1 MFSMKRL
8 ILVTAALVL
17 LYSCKTGTSLFGKK
31 NYHEQYG
38 KRITDA
44 GLSESAMGRI
54 WFLQAEQA
62 LTNPQTVKLPYRQ
75 KGYFAD
81 DKPRAMGLT
90 FAAQRGE
97 KLFIKIEKQ
106 PAKGFVIYADLWKP
120 REGQSPS
127 LLISADTLQSE
138 FTYDVSE
145 TGNLLLRLQPELL
158 VSGEYTL
165 SISVG
170 PSLGFPVAGSS
181 GRIGSF
187 WGAPR
192 DGGGRK
198 HEGIDI
204 FAARGTPV
212 IASADGV
219 VTRVNENNLGGKV
232 VWMRPADQNL
242 SLYYAHLD
250 QQLVT
255 AGATVRKGDTLG
267 LIGNTGNA
275 VTTSPHLHFGIYTM
289 GGAVDP
295 LPFVNPTIKN
305 PPNVTLS
312 ANRLNNFQRLTAP
325 VKVGETQL
333 PRYTLIHAKAADD
346 KAIIGETPLL
356 HPLAIPI
363 SSTQSIDNQI
373 DTKILRTESNLLD
386 KPLANAAS
394 KSIIPGGTSLR
405 VMGYFEN
412 FAFVRAGDDEGW
424 ILHSELR

>member
-1 MFSMKRL
+1 MKRL
-8 ILVTAALVL
+8 ILVTSVLVL
-17 LYSCKTGTSLFGKK
+17 LHSCKTGTSLFGKK
-31 NYHEQYG
+31 NFHEQYG

-54 WFLQAEQA
+54 WFQQAEQA
-62 LTNPQTVKLPYRQ
+62 LKNPQSVKLPYRQ

-81 DKPRAMGLT
+81 DKPRAMGLS
-90 FAAQRGE
+90 FSAQRGE
-97 KLFIKIEKQ
+97 KLFFKIDKQ
-106 PAKGFVIYADLWKP
+106 PSSGFIIYADLWKP

-145 TGNLLLRLQPELL
+145 TGNFLLRLQPELL
-158 VSGEYTL
+158 ASGEYTL
-165 SISVG
+165 SISIG

-212 IASADGV
+212 IASADGL

-232 VWMRPADQNL
+232 VWMRPSNQNL

-255 AGATVRKGDTLG
+255 AGATVKKGDTLG
-267 LIGNTGNA
+267 LMGNTGNA
-275 VTTSPHLHFGIYTM
+275 ETTSPHLHFGIYTM

-295 LPFVNPTIKN
+295 LPFVNPAIKN
-305 PPNVTLS
+305 PPNVTIS
-312 ANRLNNFQRLTAP
+312 SNRLSKFQRLTAA

-333 PRYTLIHAKAADD
+333 PRYTIIYSKAADD
-346 KAIIGETPLL
+346 KSIIGETPLFQ
-356 HPLAIPI
+356 PLAIPI
-363 SSTQSIDNQI
+363 SSTQPADNQI
-373 DTKILRTESNLLD
+373 DTKSLRVESNLLD
-386 KPLANAAS
+386 KPLANAAT

-405 VMGYFEN
+405 VIGYFDN
-412 FAFVRAGDDEGW
+412 FALVRAGNDEGW
-424 ILHSELR
+424 IPQSVLR

>member
-1 MFSMKRL
+1 MKKF
-8 ILVTAALVL
+8 IVVTAALVL
-17 LYSCKTGTSLFGKK
+17 FYSCKTGTTLFGKK

-38 KRITDA
+38 KRIADA

-54 WFLQAEQA
+54 WFQQAERALLQPQA
-62 LTNPQTVKLPYRQ
+62 VKLPYRQ

-81 DKPRAMGLT
+81 DRPRAMGLT

-97 KLFIKIEKQ
+97 KINFKIEKQ
-106 PAKGFVIYADLWKP
+106 PSNGFVIYADLWKP

-127 LLISADTLQSE
+127 LLLSVDTLQSE
-138 FTYDVSE
+138 FTYEVSE

-158 VSGEYTL
+158 ASGEYTL

-170 PSLGFPVAGSS
+170 PSLGYPVAGSS

-192 DGGGRK
+192 DGGRRT

-204 FAARGTPV
+204 FASRGTPV

-219 VTRVNENNLGGKV
+219 VTRVNESNLGGKV
-232 VWMRPADQNL
+232 VWMRASDQNL

-255 AGATVRKGDTLG
+255 PGATVKKGDTLG
-267 LIGNTGNA
+267 LMGNTGNA

-295 LPFVNPTIKN
+295 LPFVNPVVKN
-305 PPNVTLS
+305 PPGVNVAGS
-312 ANRLNNFQRLTAP
+312 RLNTLQRLTSP
-325 VKVGETQL
+325 VQVEGKQL
-333 PRYTLIHAKAADD
+333 PRHTIVFTKAADD
-346 KAIIGETPLL
+346 KNFIGETPLL
-356 HPLAIPI
+356 NSVTIPI
-363 SSTQSIDNQI
+363 ASTQSVDNQLNI
-373 DTKILRTESNLLD
+373 KTIGSPLNLLD
-386 KPLANAAS
+386 RPFTTAAT
-394 KSIIPGGTSLR
+394 KKTLTGGTQIR
-405 VMGYFEN
+405 VMGYFEEY
-412 FAFVRAGDDEGW
+412 AYVQAGDEEGW
-424 ILHSELR
+424 IPQSAIR